1 MSKILVMTFRNE
13 EGRAFR
19 IRLRYPRE
27 DLSSQDVN
35 AVMDLILARNVF
47 ATSGGDLV
55 EKVGAQIVETSTTSL

>member
-27 DLSSQDVN
+27 DLSPQDVN

-55 EKVGAQIVETSTTSL
+55 EKVGAQVVETNTTSL

>member
-27 DLSSQDVN
+27 DLSPQDVS
-35 AVMDLILARNVF
+35 AVMDLILVRNVF

-55 EKVGAQIVETSTTSL
+55 EKVGAQVVETNTTSL

>member
-27 DLSSQDVN
+27 DLSPQDVN
-35 AVMDLILARNVF
+35 AVMDLILARNIF